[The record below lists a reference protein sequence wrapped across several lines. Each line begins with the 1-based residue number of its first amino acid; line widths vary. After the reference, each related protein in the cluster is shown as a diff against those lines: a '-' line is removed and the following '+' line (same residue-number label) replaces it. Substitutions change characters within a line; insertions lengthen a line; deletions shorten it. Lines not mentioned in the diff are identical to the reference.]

1 MAGLNRVML
10 IGRLGKDPELKYSQG
25 GAAICTFSLATS
37 EQWTDKNTGEK
48 QERTEWSRIVVF
60 GKQAEICEKYLS
72 KGSQIYLEGRL
83 QTRQWE
89 RDGQQNYT
97 TEIVVSNFQF
107 LGGNRQDG
115 AGQGQAGPDRQAEQ
129 GQHRQQNYNP
139 GPGQGQNNGNQYN
152 QNQPI
157 EPDDIPF

>member
-1 MAGLNRVML
+1 MASLNRVML
-10 IGRLGKDPELKYSQG
+10 IGRLGKDPELKYSHN

-48 QERTEWSRIVVF
+48 QERTEWHRVLVF
-60 GKQAEICEKYLS
+60 GKPAEVVSKYAV
-72 KGSQIYLEGRL
+72 KGSSLFVSGRL

-89 RDGQQNYT
+89 KDGSQHYT

-115 AGQGQAGPDRQAEQ
+115 AGQGKSNPNGQ
-129 GQHRQQNYNP
+129 GQPRQNYNSGHAP
-139 GPGQGQNNGNQYN
+139 M
-152 QNQPI
+152 QNQQNHSGKYEPNNQLI
-157 EPDDIPF
+157 EDDPPF

>member
-1 MAGLNRVML
+1 MASLNKVLL
-10 IGRLGKDPELKYSQG
+10 IGRLGKDPELKYSQNG
-25 GAAICTFSLATS
+25 SAICTFSLATS

-60 GKQAEICEKYLS
+60 GKAAETCEKYLT

-89 RDGQQNYT
+89 REGQQHYT

-115 AGQGQAGPDRQAEQ
+115 DGQGQRNPN
-129 GQHRQQNYNP
+129 GQSQPRQNYNNGP
-139 GPGQGQNNGNQYN
+139 APGQNQQNHG
-152 QNQPI
+152 
-157 EPDDIPF
+157 DDSSDIPF

>member
-1 MAGLNRVML
+1 MASINKVML
-10 IGRLGKDPELKYSQG
+10 IGRLGKDPELKYSQNG
-25 GAAICTFSLATS
+25 SAICTFSLATS

-60 GKQAEICEKYLS
+60 GKAAETCEKYLT

-89 RDGQQNYT
+89 REGQQHYT

-115 AGQGQAGPDRQAEQ
+115 AGHGQHGQNRQA
-129 GQHRQQNYNP
+129 
-139 GPGQGQNNGNQYN
+139 GQGQTN
-152 QNQPI
+152 QNGQNQQNHSGQYGPNNPTI
-157 EPDDIPF
+157 GDNIPF